1 MFWVKSSWTFK
12 NIQELKNR
20 NISSRQDAFTSMQV
34 KIYDMYKLYNISLG
48 NLKTLT
54 FLSPEHDVTLFVRFY
69 PRSSVRYISMFGIR
83 VEWKDTKRFTWFCVT
98 QYFDSRFLIWY
109 SWFDSSET
117 QQSRAQQYRRQRNIK
132 ESTHA
137 ILESIP
143 YVTKL
148 DVIIQ

>member
-54 FLSPEHDVTLFVRFY
+54 FLSPEHDVTLFVNFY
-69 PRSSVRYISMFGIR
+69 PRNKFCSVHFHVRNSRRMKRYQTVYVILRNSIFWFKISDLIFVVRLIRDPSHVLNNIDGNGILKK
-83 VEWKDTKRFTWFCVT
+83 V
-98 QYFDSRFLIWY
+98 LIP
-109 SWFDSSET
+109 F
-117 QQSRAQQYRRQRNIK
+117 
-132 ESTHA
+132 
-137 ILESIP
+137 
-143 YVTKL
+143 
-148 DVIIQ
+148 